1 MAQWK
6 CSPIGWPVILV
17 HSHTGEVKDRQ
28 KLWNWHFIPTNHKG
42 KKRMVLLIGHP
53 GEPPFWQH
61 WFASP
66 LCCMHGSSS
75 LAFPWSPLLSPTN
88 CISYQI
94 PKRLSGSVGPNY
106 PPALELP
113 YIPSDGYPIWL
124 FPLQTAHCSHQ
135 KVWVWCKGQN
145 QYVGSIAFYPFL
157 SSSIISPQLFCSI
170 THRLIPISSFTG
182 VETPSPLIHNCFLN
196 YSTAAFCPSLSNSS
210 PTSSLWVDLH
220 ENSPVGEIQF
230 GIKVS
235 LSRHFA

>member
-94 PKRLSGSVGPNY
+94 PKRLSGRGVWDPI
-106 PPALELP
+106 
-113 YIPSDGYPIWL
+113 IPLHLSCHI
-124 FPLQTAHCSHQ
+124 SHQ
-135 KVWVWCKGQN
+135 MDIPFDSSLCK
-145 QYVGSIAFYPFL
+145 L
-157 SSSIISPQLFCSI
+157 
-170 THRLIPISSFTG
+170 H
-182 VETPSPLIHNCFLN
+182 
-196 YSTAAFCPSLSNSS
+196 TAAIRRCGCDARVKTNM
-210 PTSSLWVDLH
+210 WV
-220 ENSPVGEIQF
+220 P
-230 GIKVS
+230 
-235 LSRHFA
+235 